1 MFREIF
7 LNMLRLSTLLLLVSC
22 ISGCGYRIG
31 GMGHPQ
37 LKSVAI
43 APVINDTLA
52 YNAAANMRGQ
62 LAERFQVDGTMKLT
76 GMSQADCIVYARITN
91 IKLWEIDSSSSNDDD
106 FLPNQWGV
114 SLTVEFSVVI
124 PGQAKPL
131 IDKRKATGSAEF
143 MSGPD
148 IEISRNYAIKQ
159 ACYSAAKDLVS
170 QVTEAW

>member
-7 LNMLRLSTLLLLVSC
+7 LKMLRLSTLLLLTMLF
-22 ISGCGYRIG
+22 SGCGYKIG
-31 GMGHPQ
+31 NMGHPQ

-43 APVINDTLA
+43 APVVNDTLA

-62 LAERFQVDGTMKLT
+62 LAECFQTDGTMKLT
-76 GMSQADCIVYARITN
+76 GMSQADCIVYARITHV
-91 IKLWEIDSSSSNDDD
+91 KLREVASSNRSDNEY
-106 FLPNQWGV
+106 LPNQWAV
-114 SLTVEFSVVI
+114 DLDVEFSVLI
-124 PGQAKPL
+124 PGKAQPL
-131 IDKRKATGSAEF
+131 INKRKATGSAEF

-159 ACYSAAKDLVS
+159 ACFSAAKNLVT